1 MEIEKYSYFYN
12 EYYTFMNLFLKPYHI
27 SRANH
32 PNLEKASSS
41 SALNLGKMEL
51 AKSIVSVKQVR
62 DNKEL
67 TRLQSE
73 RNELFRSDKNNVVK
87 IRLIDSSME
96 NIRGKIDKRGQRLRE
111 MGQQPIVSQQPQ
123 IGRATLS
130 TQDTIVKAS
139 SPNSTLLDAMH
150 KQESFDKSK
159 HELLGK
165 GSRGNVYRSGSMVI
179 KVFNEASSDQIFHE
193 LNMCNAWLK
202 DSGYT
207 DSQASLYGK
216 NYLRMPYREG
226 EFPSNEQVKTVITDM
241 FGKGFMIGDPRSNNF
256 VLDQKGTIHPIDFGL
271 VFRHSDIDSITSDC
285 AAEIVRDYVKGGY
298 ACVPV
303 ELKADYASCIS
314 QLDSKCYALGSVNVI
329 ELRRAGLL
337 NLGCS

>member
-1 MEIEKYSYFYN
+1 
-12 EYYTFMNLFLKPYHI
+12 MNPIFKPYHI
-27 SRANH
+27 GRASH

-41 SALNLGKMEL
+41 SALYIGEMEL

-67 TRLQSE
+67 TRLQSV
-73 RNELFRSDKNNVVK
+73 RNELVSRFDKNNVSK
-87 IRLIDSSME
+87 IRLIDSSIE
-96 NIRGKIDKRGQRLRE
+96 NIRGKIYKREQRLRE
-111 MGQQPIVSQQPQ
+111 MGQQPSQVSQQPQ
-123 IGRATLS
+123 IGLATLS
-130 TQDTIVKAS
+130 TQGRTVNAS
-139 SPNSTLLDAMH
+139 SPNSTLLDAKH

-165 GSRGNVYRSGSMVI
+165 GSRGNVYRSGYMVI
-179 KVFNEASSDQIFHE
+179 KEFHEASSDQILHE

-202 DSGYT
+202 ESGYT
-207 DSQASLYGK
+207 DSLASLYGI
-216 NYLRMPYREG
+216 NHLRMPYREG
-226 EFPSNEQVKTVITDM
+226 EFPSNEQVRTVITDM
-241 FGKGFMIGDPRSNNF
+241 FEKGFMIGDPRSNNF

-271 VFRHSDIDSITSDC
+271 VFRHSDIDSVTSDC

-298 ACVPV
+298 KCVPA

-314 QLDSKCYALGSVNVI
+314 QLDSKCRALGTVNVI

-337 NLGCS
+337 NLNCS